1 MDQVTEWLQQTFGIS
16 LALQGKIIS
25 SLFAILLIFLARSL
39 LLRLVLR
46 RTEDP
51 RQLYRWRKTSSYVTY
66 ILAFFFV
73 GRIWFQGVEAIST
86 YLGLI
91 SAGIAIALKDPLVNL
106 AGWLFILWRRPFEV
120 GDRIELGEIRGDV
133 IDLRL
138 FSFSILEIGNW
149 VDGDQ
154 TTGRIMQ
161 IPNGRIFSFPLANY
175 NKGFSFVYEEVPV
188 LITFESNW
196 REAETILT
204 KIVESEAK
212 NLGADAERELKMASS
227 RYMLSRREVAPEV
240 YVSTEAAG
248 VLLTLRY
255 AIRPHDR
262 RSSLDR
268 VWRHILE
275 DFEKHDDIDF
285 AYPTR
290 RNFNNVLEGKP
301 GARAPMPGQSS

>member
-16 LALQGKIIS
+16 LAIQGKIVS
-25 SLFAILLIFLARSL
+25 SLIAVLLIALARSL
-39 LLRLVLR
+39 LLRLALR
-46 RTEDP
+46 RTENP
-51 RQLYRWRKTSSYVTY
+51 RSAYRWRKTSSYIMWV
-66 ILAFFFV
+66 LAFFFV

-91 SAGIAIALKDPLVNL
+91 SAGIAIALRDPLVNL

-120 GDRIELGEIRGDV
+120 GDRIELGEVRGDV

-138 FSFSILEIGNW
+138 FSFSMLEIGNW
-149 VDGDQ
+149 VEGDQ

-196 REAETILT
+196 REAEALLT
-204 KIVESEAK
+204 TIVEDEAK
-212 NLGADAERELKMASS
+212 HLGSEAERELKLASS

-240 YVSTEAAG
+240 YISTEAAG

-268 VWRHILE
+268 VWRAILAS
-275 DFEKHDDIDF
+275 FEKHDDIDF

-290 RNFNNVLEGKP
+290 RNFNNVIEGKP
-301 GARAPMPGQSS
+301 GARATIPGQS

>member
-1 MDQVTEWLQQTFGIS
+1 MDQITEWLQQTFGIS
-16 LALQGKIIS
+16 LAIQGKIVS
-25 SLFAILLIFLARSL
+25 SIVAVLLIALGRSL
-39 LLRLVLR
+39 LLRLALR
-46 RTEDP
+46 RIEDP
-51 RQLYRWRKTSSYVTY
+51 RSTYRWRKTSSYIMWV
-66 ILAFFFV
+66 LAFFFV

-91 SAGIAIALKDPLVNL
+91 SAGIAIALRDPLVNL
-106 AGWLFILWRRPFEV
+106 AGWMFILWRRPFEV
-120 GDRIELGEIRGDV
+120 GDRIELGEVRGDV

-138 FSFSILEIGNW
+138 FSFSMLEIGNW
-149 VDGDQ
+149 VEGDQ

-175 NKGFSFVYEEVPV
+175 NKGFSFIYEEVPV

-196 REAETILT
+196 REAEALLT
-204 KIVESEAK
+204 TIVEDEAK
-212 NLGADAERELKMASS
+212 QLGSEAERELKLASS

-240 YVSTEAAG
+240 YISTEEAG
-248 VLLTLRY
+248 VLMTLRY

-268 VWRHILE
+268 VWRAILTS
-275 DFEKHDDIDF
+275 FEKHDDIDF

-290 RNFNNVLEGKP
+290 RNFNNAIEGKP
-301 GARAPMPGQSS
+301 GARATIPGQS